1 MRTTKI
7 QIKNILGITE
17 RKLDGKSIEIT
28 GPKGTGKTSVIDA
41 IRFALTNRS
50 DREWIIRTGAEEG
63 EILIETDSGLS
74 IERKAR
80 TNKTDSIK
88 VKDGH
93 MLQNRPAEFLNGIF
107 TPLQLDPVAFTLMS
121 KEEKNR
127 VILSLIEYEW
137 DTNWIKEQFGEIP
150 QGIDYS
156 KHILEVLADIQAEKG
171 LYFTS
176 RQDINRDIRNKLA
189 FIEDIGRT
197 LPENFQYDKWNN
209 YDMGAKYKDLETKRT
224 HNGRVE
230 KAKAFTAAYDN
241 KLRGIEA
248 DRDIGINTA
257 EKLIADEKSQLKSTI
272 ERLKAEIKSSEEK
285 LLGLAD
291 KLEDKKKVFVAEYN
305 EAKAKLDAD
314 TNIGQEWADK
324 KLYEV
329 TDLANEIETAEAM
342 RKHLNEYKRMISMQA
357 DIEKLKED
365 TDELTRKIEIAR
377 TLPGK
382 ILKTATIPVKG
393 LTVEN
398 GVPLIEGL
406 PVSNRSSGELLEL
419 CVDVTIQRPGGYQI
433 ILLDKI
439 EGLDTKSREALYAK
453 CKEKGLQIIATRVT
467 DDEEIEIVE
476 L

>member
-1 MRTTKI
+1 MKI
-7 QIKNILGITE
+7 
-17 RKLDGKSIEIT
+17 R
-28 GPKGTGKTSVIDA
+28 
-41 IRFALTNRS
+41 
-50 DREWIIRTGAEEG
+50 
-63 EILIETDSGLS
+63 
-74 IERKAR
+74 
-80 TNKTDSIK
+80 
-88 VKDGH
+88 
-93 MLQNRPAEFLNGIF
+93 
-107 TPLQLDPVAFTLMS
+107 
-121 KEEKNR
+121 
-127 VILSLIEYEW
+127 
-137 DTNWIKEQFGEIP
+137 
-150 QGIDYS
+150 
-156 KHILEVLADIQAEKG
+156 
-171 LYFTS
+171 
-176 RQDINRDIRNKLA
+176 
-189 FIEDIGRT
+189 
-197 LPENFQYDKWNN
+197 
-209 YDMGAKYKDLETKRT
+209 
-224 HNGRVE
+224 
-230 KAKAFTAAYDN
+230 
-241 KLRGIEA
+241 
-248 DRDIGINTA
+248 
-257 EKLIADEKSQLKSTI
+257 
-272 ERLKAEIKSSEEK
+272 
-285 LLGLAD
+285 
-291 KLEDKKKVFVAEYN
+291 KKVFVAEYN